1 VGSPGNAFPVF
12 SQLSNMVIGKGEG
25 NLNAK
30 KTLAGLPK
38 TNNNKTIREKT
49 ALPAS
54 RDSVT
59 DL

>member
-1 VGSPGNAFPVF
+1 
-12 SQLSNMVIGKGEG
+12 MVIGKEEG
-25 NLNAK
+25 NLNTK

-38 TNNNKTIREKT
+38 TNNNKTIIEKT

>member
-1 VGSPGNAFPVF
+1 
-12 SQLSNMVIGKGEG
+12 MVIGKREG
-25 NLNAK
+25 NLTK